1 MDNKV
6 KGTGNQVNLSPYH
19 KTAGDSTRKV
29 LQTIVESG
37 VRLRPNE
44 EPSQESG
51 PPTYMGNILF
61 SILEIRQKNSR
72 NLGFNV
78 SKPQETQPLGWL
90 KLVELG

>member
-37 VRLRPNE
+37 VRLRLNE

-61 SILEIRQKNSR
+61 SRNAVLEAD
-72 NLGFNV
+72 L
-78 SKPQETQPLGWL
+78 
-90 KLVELG
+90 